1 MFRWGQRCQGGAGQ
15 GLVSPQPRAVWGR
28 GDEGCQDR
36 RLASLQVD
44 SSTKQRLRP
53 KPGPELPPFPVARFP
68 FLREP
73 KDLSSQLETIVPA
86 PQNPRIWRPK
96 EITDSPART

>member
-1 MFRWGQRCQGGAGQ
+1 MSGQ
-15 GLVSPQPRAVWGR
+15 VSGWP
-28 GDEGCQDR
+28 
-36 RLASLQVD
+36 ASKWN

-53 KPGPELPPFPVARFP
+53 KPGPELLPFPVAKFP
-68 FLREP
+68 FLRDP

-96 EITDSPART
+96 EITDSPARLSQEQGSKKVSGAL